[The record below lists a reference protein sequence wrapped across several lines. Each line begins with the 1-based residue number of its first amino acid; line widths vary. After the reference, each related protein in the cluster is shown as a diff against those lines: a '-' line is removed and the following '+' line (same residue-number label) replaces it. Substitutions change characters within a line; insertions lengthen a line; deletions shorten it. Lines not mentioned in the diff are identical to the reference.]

1 MPIDSFRYRLRLADK
16 IVGFKKQIHQI
27 DFYSKDQYAWNG
39 KELAF
44 EIQDPFTGYFDKNRR
59 AIYSEDIV
67 EFHDP
72 NNSFLGLILFDE
84 PLQEFQ
90 ILDWK
95 KQTLRSEKSFHDW
108 MQTSLV
114 WKSYHFIQG
123 IV

>member
-1 MPIDSFRYRLRLADK
+1 MPIEAFRYRLRVADK
-16 IVGFKKQIHQI
+16 IVGYKKQIQQI

-39 KELAF
+39 KELEF

-67 EFHDP
+67 EFQNEND
-72 NNSFLGLILFDE
+72 SFHGLILFDE
-84 PLQEFQ
+84 LLQQFQ
-90 ILDWK
+90 ILEWET
-95 KQTLRSEKSFHDW
+95 QTLRAEKSFHEW
-108 MQTSLV
+108 MQTSLI